1 MKIIRWLLSHSFLF
15 LLIVIVIYGYM
26 FWGNLLGKETP
37 AGKAIAYLSSEFVEV
52 ADFVDAVKAKQA
64 QLNGESMSPQ
74 VAPKTSVIMESEIAA
89 EDNVQYQPIKTDEKS
104 LQESPQENSDLAV
117 TAKLAESQGVGTLNQ
132 PQSTASVA
140 EMKDSAIQETF
151 VSPEIERQLG
161 NVDDQGKV
169 VDESS
174 RQLENVDDQ
183 GKVVD
188 ESSSRDGV
196 IASWILARRS
206 FYQRNYQL
214 SEQSYQ
220 NVIDRTED
228 NFDAYGELGNV
239 YFNQGK
245 KQQAATAYFE
255 AGAILVRKGQINRAR
270 SLVGL
275 LNLLNKDKAIELQKL
290 IKTVSS

>member
-52 ADFVDAVKAKQA
+52 ADFVDAVKAKQT

-74 VAPKTSVIMESEIAA
+74 VAPKTSMIMESEIAA
-89 EDNVQYQPIKTDEKS
+89 EDNAQYQPIKTDEKS

-117 TAKLAESQGVGTLNQ
+117 TAKLTESQGIGTLNQ
-132 PQSTASVA
+132 PQSATSVA

-151 VSPEIERQLG
+151 VSPEIERQL
-161 NVDDQGKV
+161 
-169 VDESS
+169 
-174 RQLENVDDQ
+174 ENVDDR

-275 LNLLNKDKAIELQKL
+275 LNLLNKDKAIKLQKL

>member
-52 ADFVDAVKAKQA
+52 GDFVDAVKAKQA

-151 VSPEIERQLG
+151 VSPEIE
-161 NVDDQGKV
+161 
-169 VDESS
+169 

>member
-1 MKIIRWLLSHSFLF
+1 MKIIRWLLSHSFLL
-15 LLIVIVIYGYM
+15 LLIVVVIYGYM

-52 ADFVDAVKAKQA
+52 ADFVNAVKAKQS
-64 QLNGESMSPQ
+64 QLNGGEVSPQ
-74 VAPKTSVIMESEIAA
+74 IAPKTLLVTESVIDVKNNEKAQKTS
-89 EDNVQYQPIKTDEKS
+89 DNQPVKTDESS
-104 LQESPQENSDLAV
+104 LQESPQDNSDPADTVRL
-117 TAKLAESQGVGTLNQ
+117 TESQGTNTLNQ
-132 PQSTASVA
+132 SQSVA
-140 EMKDSAIQETF
+140 PVAEKKDSAIKEMF
-151 VSPEIERQLG
+151 VSPEIERQLEKV
-161 NVDDQGKV
+161 NDQGKV
-169 VDESS
+169 VDDS
-174 RQLENVDDQ
+174 Q
-183 GKVVD
+183 
-188 ESSSRDGV
+188 SRDAV
-196 IASWILARRS
+196 TASWILARKS

-255 AGAILVRKGQINRAR
+255 AAAILVRKGQIGRAR

>member
-37 AGKAIAYLSSEFVEV
+37 AGKAVAYLSSEFVEV
-52 ADFVDAVKAKQA
+52 ADFVNAVKAKQA
-64 QLNGESMSPQ
+64 QLNGESVSSQ
-74 VAPKTSVIMESEIAA
+74 VAPKTSVVMESKISA
-89 EDNVQYQPIKTDEKS
+89 EDDGKIQKVKDNQLVEKGGVQYQPVNTDEKS
-104 LQESPQENSDLAV
+104 FQEGPAENSGLADS
-117 TAKLAESQGVGTLNQ
+117 AKLTESQRTGTLNQ
-132 PQSTASVA
+132 SQSAASVA
-140 EMKDSAIQETF
+140 EVNDSAAQETF
-151 VSPEIERQLG
+151 VSPEIE
-161 NVDDQGKV
+161 
-169 VDESS
+169 

-188 ESSSRDGV
+188 ESSSRNQV
-196 IASWILARRS
+196 TASWILARKS

>member
-151 VSPEIERQLG
+151 VSPEIERQL
-161 NVDDQGKV
+161 
-169 VDESS
+169 
-174 RQLENVDDQ
+174 ENVDDQ
-183 GKVVD
+183 GKMVD

>member
-1 MKIIRWLLSHSFLF
+1 
-15 LLIVIVIYGYM
+15 M

-37 AGKAIAYLSSEFVEV
+37 AGKAVAYLSSEFVEV
-52 ADFVDAVKAKQA
+52 ADFVNAVKAKQA
-64 QLNGESMSPQ
+64 QLNGETVSPQ
-74 VAPKTSVIMESEIAA
+74 VAPKASAVTELVIAA
-89 EDNVQYQPIKTDEKS
+89 EDGEKAQKPQENQTIELANVEYQPVKTDVKS
-104 LQESPQENSDLAV
+104 LQESPPEKSDLAV
-117 TAKLAESQGVGTLNQ
+117 TAKLTESQGISTLNQ
-132 PQSTASVA
+132 PQSVASVA
-140 EMKDSAIQETF
+140 EMTGSAIQETF
-151 VSPEIERQLG
+151 VSPEIERQL
-161 NVDDQGKV
+161 
-169 VDESS
+169 
-174 RQLENVDDQ
+174 ENVDDQ
-183 GKVVD
+183 GKAVD
-188 ESSSRDGV
+188 ESLSRDEV
-196 IASWILARRS
+196 TASWILARKS

>member
-1 MKIIRWLLSHSFLF
+1 MKIIRWLLSHSFLL
-15 LLIVIVIYGYM
+15 LLIVVVIYGYM

-37 AGKAIAYLSSEFVEV
+37 AGKAITYLSSEFVEV
-52 ADFVDAVKAKQA
+52 ADFVNAVKAKQS
-64 QLNGESMSPQ
+64 QLNGGEVSPQ
-74 VAPKTSVIMESEIAA
+74 IAPKTLVVTESVIDVKNNEKAQKTS
-89 EDNVQYQPIKTDEKS
+89 DNQPVKTDES
-104 LQESPQENSDLAV
+104 GLQESPQDNSDAADTVRL
-117 TAKLAESQGVGTLNQ
+117 TERQGTNTLNQ
-132 PQSTASVA
+132 SQSVA
-140 EMKDSAIQETF
+140 PVAEKKDSAIKEMF
-151 VSPEIERQLG
+151 VSPEIERQLEKV
-161 NVDDQGKV
+161 NDQGKV
-169 VDESS
+169 VDDS
-174 RQLENVDDQ
+174 Q
-183 GKVVD
+183 
-188 ESSSRDGV
+188 SRDAV
-196 IASWILARRS
+196 TASWILARKS

-255 AGAILVRKGQINRAR
+255 AAAILVRKGQIGRAR

>member
-37 AGKAIAYLSSEFVEV
+37 AGKAVAYLSSEFVEV
-52 ADFVDAVKAKQA
+52 ADFVNAVKAKQA
-64 QLNGESMSPQ
+64 QLNGETVSPQ
-74 VAPKTSVIMESEIAA
+74 VAPKASAVTELVIAA
-89 EDNVQYQPIKTDEKS
+89 EDGEKAQKPQENQPIELANVEYQPVKTDVKS
-104 LQESPQENSDLAV
+104 LQESPPEKSDLAV
-117 TAKLAESQGVGTLNQ
+117 TAKLTESQGISTLNQ
-132 PQSTASVA
+132 PQSVASVA
-140 EMKDSAIQETF
+140 EMTGSAIQETF
-151 VSPEIERQLG
+151 VSPEIERQL
-161 NVDDQGKV
+161 
-169 VDESS
+169 
-174 RQLENVDDQ
+174 ENVDDQ
-183 GKVVD
+183 GKAVD
-188 ESSSRDGV
+188 ESLSRDEV
-196 IASWILARRS
+196 TASWILARKS